1 MASGNLLLVQQ
12 PISTIAPH
20 PAHLSGILQLG
31 LGTLAKFQT
40 SHISCLW
47 MQGVHAHTHSVK
59 LSRDV
64 TFDESCFPSQQGTE
78 TPLPNS
84 PIPIPFFLATAA
96 PNTVARPLNLQAPS
110 SAPFMGSKEDVKN

>member
-1 MASGNLLLVQQ
+1 MHIPTDKRHKLDAKAIEVTLVGYE
-12 PISTIAPH
+12 PGSK
-20 PAHLSGILQLG
+20 GYW
-31 LGTLAKFQT
+31 
-40 SHISCLW
+40 LW
-47 MQGVHAHTHSVK
+47 DKHTHSVK

-96 PNTVARPLNLQAPS
+96 PNTVARPPNLQAPS
-110 SAPFMGSKEDVKN
+110 SAPFMGSKEDVKNILDPIK